1 MKVVD
6 IAQEIYF
13 DLNSPT
19 DLSIAAIAF
28 WVRANVGALN
38 SLLFSSFVVNETT
51 YEIVD
56 SADDVT
62 EIDINAVAVLK
73 KMYIVHRYA
82 VIIRSKLTAI
92 DSDDVVEVTHNDTK
106 VRKLDKNQLIKT
118 VSAEKKQEEEA
129 LKLLISAYRGI
140 KFVPGQ
146 VVGDDIV
153 AGAFPDNYPYVRSSR
168 NNGYTSY

>member
-38 SLLFSSFVVNETT
+38 SLLFSNFIVNETT

-56 SADDVT
+56 SADNTT
-62 EIDINAVAVLK
+62 EIDINAVAILK
-73 KMYIVHRYA
+73 KMYIIHRYA

-92 DSDDVVEVTHNDTK
+92 DSDDVLEVNHNDTK
-106 VRKLDKNQLIKT
+106 VKRIDKNQLIKT
-118 VSAEKKQEEEA
+118 VSAEKKQEEES
-129 LKLLISAYRGI
+129 LKLLVSAYRG
-140 KFVPGQ
+140 KQFVPAQ

-153 AGAFPDNYPYVRSSR
+153 AGAFPDNYPYIRSGR
-168 NNGYTSY
+168 TYGYTAY

>member
-13 DLNSPT
+13 DLNSPS

-38 SLLFSSFVVNETT
+38 SYLFSNFVVDETT

-56 SADDVT
+56 ADNTTVQ
-62 EIDINAVAVLK
+62 IDINAVAILK
-73 KMYIVHRYA
+73 KMYIIHRYA
-82 VIIRSKLTAI
+82 VIIRSKLTST

-118 VSAEKKQEEEA
+118 VSAEKKQEEES
-129 LKLLISAYRGI
+129 LKLLISAYRGK

-153 AGAFPDNYPYVRSSR
+153 AGTYPDNYPYIRSGR
-168 NNGYTSY
+168 TYGYTAY

>member
-13 DLNSPT
+13 DLNSPS

-38 SLLFSSFVVNETT
+38 SYLFSNFVVDETT

-56 SADDVT
+56 ADDTTVQ
-62 EIDINAVAVLK
+62 IDINAVAILK
-73 KMYIVHRYA
+73 KMYIIHRYA
-82 VIIRSKLTAI
+82 VIIRSKLTST

-118 VSAEKKQEEEA
+118 VSAEKKQEEES
-129 LKLLISAYRGI
+129 LKLLISAYRGK

-153 AGAFPDNYPYVRSSR
+153 AGTYPDNYPYIRSGR
-168 NNGYTSY
+168 TYGYTAY

>member
-13 DLNSPT
+13 DLNSPS

-38 SLLFSSFVVNETT
+38 SLLFSNFIVNQTT

-56 SADDVT
+56 ADDNT
-62 EIDINAVAVLK
+62 IEININAVAILK

-82 VIIRSKLTAI
+82 VIIRSKLTAT
-92 DSDDVVEVTHNDTK
+92 DSDDVIEVTHNDTK
-106 VRKLDKNQLIKT
+106 VRTCTN
-118 VSAEKKQEEEA
+118 
-129 LKLLISAYRGI
+129 
-140 KFVPGQ
+140 F
-146 VVGDDIV
+146 
-153 AGAFPDNYPYVRSSR
+153 
-168 NNGYTSY
+168 

>member
-13 DLNSPT
+13 DLNSPS
-19 DLSIAAIAF
+19 DLSIAAISF
-28 WVRANVGALN
+28 WIRANIGALN
-38 SLLFSSFVVNETT
+38 SYLFSNFIVQETD

-56 SADDVT
+56 ADDT
-62 EIDINAVAVLK
+62 TTQIDINAVAILK

-82 VIIRSKLTAI
+82 VIIRSKLTSTN
-92 DSDDVVEVTHNDTK
+92 SDDVIEVTHNDTK
-106 VRKLDKNQLIKT
+106 VRKIDKNQLIKT

-129 LKLLISAYRGI
+129 LNMLISAYRGK

-146 VVGDDIV
+146 VAGDDTFV
-153 AGAFPDNYPYVRSSR
+153 GVFS
-168 NNGYTSY
+168 NNFTFSKHIRKY

>member
-13 DLNSPT
+13 DLNSPS

-38 SLLFSSFVVNETT
+38 SYLFSNFVVDETT

-56 SADDVT
+56 ADNITVQ
-62 EIDINAVAVLK
+62 IDINAVAILK
-73 KMYIVHRYA
+73 KMYIIHRYA
-82 VIIRSKLTAI
+82 VIIRSKLTST

-118 VSAEKKQEEEA
+118 VSAEKKQEEES
-129 LKLLISAYRGI
+129 LKLLVSAYRG
-140 KFVPGQ
+140 KQFVPGQ

-153 AGAFPDNYPYVRSSR
+153 AGAFPDSYPYIRSGR
-168 NNGYTSY
+168 TYGYTAY

>member
-13 DLNSPT
+13 DLNSPS
-19 DLSIAAIAF
+19 DLSIAAIAY

-38 SLLFSSFVVNETT
+38 SLLFSNFIVNQTT

-56 SADDVT
+56 ADDNT
-62 EIDINAVAVLK
+62 IEININAVAILK

-82 VIIRSKLTAI
+82 VIIRSKLTAT
-92 DSDDVVEVTHNDTK
+92 DSDDVIEVTHNDTK
-106 VRKLDKNQLIKT
+106 VKKIDKTQLIKT
-118 VSAEKKQEEEA
+118 VSAEKKQEEES
-129 LKLLISAYRGI
+129 LKLLVSAYRG
-140 KFVPGQ
+140 KQFVPGQ

-153 AGAFPDNYPYVRSSR
+153 AGAFPDSYPYIRSGR
-168 NNGYTSY
+168 TYGYTAY

>member
-13 DLNSPT
+13 DLNSPS

-28 WVRANVGALN
+28 WIRANVGRLN
-38 SLLFSSFVVNETT
+38 SIVFANFALDNN

-56 SADDVT
+56 ADDNNT
-62 EIDINAVAVLK
+62 EIDINAAAILK
-73 KMYIVHRYA
+73 KMYIVHRYS

-92 DSDDVVEVTHNDTK
+92 DSDDIVEVTDQDQK
-106 VRKLDKNQLIKT
+106 VRKLDKTQIVRAVT
-118 VSAEKKQEEEA
+118 AEKKIEEEE
-129 LKLLISAYRGI
+129 LQKLINAYRT
-140 KFVPGQ
+140 KKSNPVH

-153 AGAFPDNYPYVRSSR
+153 AGQYPDVFPYIRSGR
-168 NNGYTSY
+168 TYGYTAY

>member
-13 DLNSPT
+13 DLNSPS
-19 DLSIAAIAF
+19 DLSIAAVAF
-28 WVRANVGALN
+28 WVRTNVGALN

-56 SADDVT
+56 SADNT
-62 EIDINAVAVLK
+62 IEIDINAVAILK

-82 VIIRSKLTAI
+82 VIIRSKLTSI
-92 DSDDVVEVTHNDTK
+92 DSDDVIEVTHNDTK
-106 VRKLDKNQLIKT
+106 VKKLDKNQIIKT

-129 LKLLISAYRGI
+129 LKLLISAYRGM

-146 VVGDDIV
+146 GVGDDIG
-153 AGAFPDNYPYVRSSR
+153 AGAFPDNDPYIRSGR
-168 NNGYTSY
+168 TYGYTAY